1 MIFVGEVPGSAFA
14 GTAGDELTQSQI
26 RLDTEA
32 KLGID
37 LDDFN
42 KAEQD
47 FLIALTPGGGM

>member
-1 MIFVGEVPGSAFA
+1 MRDPAIAD
-14 GTAGDELTQSQI
+14 TAGAQLTQSQI

-32 KLGID
+32 KLGIN

-47 FLIALTPGGGM
+47 FLIALAAGGGL